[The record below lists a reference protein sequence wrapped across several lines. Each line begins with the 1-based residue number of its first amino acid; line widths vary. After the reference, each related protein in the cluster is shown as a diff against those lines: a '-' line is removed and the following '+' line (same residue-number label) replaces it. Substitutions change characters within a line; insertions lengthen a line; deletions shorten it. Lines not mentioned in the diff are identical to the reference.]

1 MIRIQPIESAQ
12 ADDKTK
18 ALYNAV
24 QKQLGSVPNLFKT
37 IAQSHAALTGYLQ
50 QTASLANGVLNPQ
63 LREQIALVTAG
74 KNQCNYCASA
84 HSLLGK
90 MAGIDEQE
98 RTSNLHG
105 KSGNTKTQAALD
117 FSASIVDNRGQV
129 SDNDLTNVRKAGYSE
144 GEIVEIVAHTCV
156 NIFTNYFN
164 NIAGTEVDFPLVST
178 LNLAKTAY

>member
-1 MIRIQPIESAQ
+1 M
-12 ADDKTK
+12 
-18 ALYNAV
+18 LYNAV

-98 RTSNLHG
+98 RARNLHG

-117 FSASIVDNRGQV
+117 FSASIVDKRGKV
-129 SDNDLTNVRKAGYSE
+129 SDDDLTNIRNVKIMTSLVHGFLDYS
-144 GEIVEIVAHTCV
+144 VAHGAMRARFV
-156 NIFTNYFN
+156 QH
-164 NIAGTEVDFPLVST
+164 PWQRSHS
-178 LNLAKTAY
+178 

>member
-1 MIRIQPIESAQ
+1 MIRIQPLESAQ

-18 ALYNAV
+18 ALYDSV

-50 QTASLANGVLNPQ
+50 QTASLANGVLNPK

-74 KNQCNYCASA
+74 KNQCDYCASA

-98 RTSNLHG
+98 RKSNLHA
-105 KSGNTKTQAALD
+105 KSEDTKTQAVLD
-117 FSASIVDNRGQV
+117 FSVRIIDKRGQV
-129 SDNDLTNVRKAGYSE
+129 SDDDLTNIRNAGFSE

-178 LNLAKTAY
+178 LNLAKMA